1 MMLVTPAKQA
11 YEGYTRHRLY
21 VLESLL
27 EHPRST
33 NLFSCL
39 SKVVQR
45 HTANF
50 SKRDEQSVKSRRR
63 DALRG

>member
-27 EHPRST
+27 EHLRST
-33 NLFSCL
+33 NSSFRP

-45 HTANF
+45 HVAIS
-50 SKRDEQSVKSRRR
+50 SKRDEQSAKSRRR
-63 DALRG
+63 DLLRR